1 MVSRADGRRP
11 NGRERRPAKAGYGA
25 VPAGGPDGVRGPGT
39 RADADSSGAA
49 GSERT
54 DGRPGYGAA
63 TYGSPGE

>member
-1 MVSRADGRRP
+1 MASRAGGRRP
-11 NGRERRPAKAGYGA
+11 NGRERRPATAGYGA
-25 VPAGGPDGVRGPGT
+25 VPASGPDGGGGPGT
-39 RADADSSGAA
+39 RADGDTSGAA